1 MDTQIKAWG
10 NSQGVRLPKEVL
22 KEAGFQLD
30 ETLEITVS
38 QGEIILHRA
47 FRHKTL
53 KERAAAYGGKL
64 MLMDEVDYGDPAGG
78 EIW

>member
-10 NSQGVRLPKEVL
+10 NSQGVRLPKEIL
-22 KEAGFQLD
+22 AEAGFRLD

-38 QGEIILHRA
+38 QGEIILHKT

-53 KERAAAYGGKL
+53 EERAAAYGGRL
-64 MLMDEVDYGDPAGG
+64 MLMDEIDYGDPAGG

>member
-22 KEAGFQLD
+22 TEAGFQLD

-38 QGEIILHRA
+38 QGEIIL
-47 FRHKTL
+47 
-53 KERAAAYGGKL
+53 KEHSGTKRSKKEL
-64 MLMDEVDYGDPAGG
+64 LPMVEN
-78 EIW
+78 